1 MSQNPPL
8 SRSAPTPSAGPGSSP
23 GPASAAAGWLAT
35 SWQYAREFGGFGG
48 ATMLWPRWIVLRAV
62 GIVYLFVFAGILH
75 EGQALV
81 GPRGIAPLGEFF
93 TALHQAFP
101 FTPEA
106 IIRAPSLFW
115 FGTGATAITVLT
127 WAGLLAAMALVLNLW
142 PRMALACCWLIF
154 VSFVTTWRV
163 FTAAQLDRLMLET
176 ALLLI
181 PLAPAGFRPG
191 LGAASPPRPIA
202 TLMVR
207 WLLFRVMFEA
217 GLVKLVAGD
226 PHWRNW
232 SAMEVM
238 YETSPF
244 PTIFGYLDFHLPR
257 AYHVFEIVLTFAAE
271 LAAPVLAVFGGRRGR
286 WFAFWSWLA
295 LQVGIQLTSNFG
307 WLNTA
312 AVGLGVL
319 LLDDPMLLAGVA
331 WLRLQALGGWLA
343 KQVTVPAVRA
353 ARGFRLHGLRVAL
366 WAHFYLTLFFL
377 AKACGVPM
385 DRVPYALTWPVHLLW
400 EFRSANGYYLY
411 ASFDPVRYQ
420 VEFEGSNDGGRT
432 WRTYEYRYMPQREDR
447 LSPFLA
453 PWFARFEATVE
464 ISGWVGKKSPLMP
477 AVAAHLLACDAD
489 VVGLFQRDPFPDTP
503 PTLLRMRG
511 YRLAFT
517 DRATQQRTGNYWH
530 KEPAGNYLPMLML
543 DETGQV
549 VASNLAAA
557 DEALRAGDRAA
568 AVRILEQQYQQG
580 NFEAGFRLADLLLQG
595 QGTAADPAR
604 AFAIFTTLA
613 QEGEVL
619 AEHNLGVCHEFGN
632 GVPVDYAQAEAW
644 YRRAAHHGSLPALY
658 SLGAMHAADRIR
670 PRNDVEGLALLI
682 EASARAIGEDPASRY
697 ILEHQPAQM
706 KRLKERMSA
715 AAITQAKQRAA
726 ARAQTALPVG
736 QPE

>member
-1 MSQNPPL
+1 MSQNPPP
-8 SRSAPTPSAGPGSSP
+8 SRSAPSS
-23 GPASAAAGWLAT
+23 SGWLAAA
-35 SWQYAREFGGFGG
+35 WQNAREFSGGG

-62 GIVYLFVFAGILH
+62 GVVYLFVFAGILR

-81 GPRGIAPLGEFF
+81 GPRGIAPLAEFF
-93 TALHQAFP
+93 AALHRAFP
-101 FTPEA
+101 FPPEA
-106 IIRAPSLFW
+106 LVRAPSLFW

-127 WAGLLAAMALVLNLW
+127 WVGLLAAAALVLNLW
-142 PRMALACCWLIF
+142 PRMALACCWLVF

-181 PLAPAGFRPG
+181 PFAPAGFRPG

-202 TLMVR
+202 ILMVR
-207 WLLFRVMFEA
+207 WLLFRVMFES

-238 YETSPF
+238 YETNPF
-244 PTIFGYLDFHLPR
+244 PTILSYLDFQLPR
-257 AYHVFEIVLTFAAE
+257 AYHVLEIVLTFAAE
-271 LAAPVLAVFGGRRGR
+271 LAGPLLAVFAGRRGR
-286 WFAFWSWLA
+286 WFAFWSWAA
-295 LQVGIQLTSNFG
+295 LQAGIQLTSNFG

-312 AVGLGVL
+312 AIGLGVL
-319 LLDDPMLLAGVA
+319 LLDDAMLLALVTR
-331 WLRLQALGGWLA
+331 LRLPALGRFLA
-343 KQVTVPAVRA
+343 VQVTAPAVSA

-366 WAHFYLTLFFL
+366 WAHFYLTLFFF

-447 LSPFLA
+447 LCPFLA

-477 AVAAHLLACDAD
+477 AVAAHLLACDPA
-489 VVGLFQRDPFPDTP
+489 VVGLFQRDPFPDSP

-511 YRLAFT
+511 YRLFFT
-517 DRATQQRTGNYWH
+517 DRATQRQTGKYWR
-530 KEPAGNYLPMLML
+530 KEPAGNYLPMLYL
-543 DETGQV
+543 DETGRV
-549 VASNLAAA
+549 LASNLAAA
-557 DEALRAGDRAA
+557 EEALHTGDNAA
-568 AVRILEQQYQQG
+568 AVKILEHQYQQG
-580 NFEAGFRLADLLLQG
+580 NFEAGFRLADLLLKG
-595 QGTAADPAR
+595 QATAADPAR

-619 AEHNLGVCHEFGN
+619 AEHNLGVCHEYGN
-632 GVPVDYAQAEAW
+632 GTPVDYTQAEAW
-644 YRRAAHHGSLPALY
+644 YRRAARHGSLPALF
-658 SLGAMHAADRIR
+658 SLGAMHASDRIL
-670 PRNDVEGLALLI
+670 PRDDIEGLALLI
-682 EASARAIGEDPASRY
+682 EASARAAGDDSASRY
-697 ILEHQPAQM
+697 ILEHQPAQV
-706 KRLKERMSA
+706 KRLKERMTA
-715 AAITQAKQRAA
+715 GDIAQAKLRAA
-726 ARAQTALPVG
+726 ARAKTVLPAG
-736 QPE
+736 QPEKE